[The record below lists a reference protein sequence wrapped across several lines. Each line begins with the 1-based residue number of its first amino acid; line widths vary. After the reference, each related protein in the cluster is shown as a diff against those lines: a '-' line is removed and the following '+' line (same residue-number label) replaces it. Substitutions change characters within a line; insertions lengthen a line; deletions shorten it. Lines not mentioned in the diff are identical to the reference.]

1 MPVIEQIKETEN
13 KAQGY
18 IRKAE
23 EEKKEIVTKA
33 KADKERKLADF
44 VKEMEKE
51 NHRKLEE
58 KEEELKKLEEK
69 ELGKIEEE
77 KKELRKTIE
86 ENKRKADEYIESFI
100 NKYLN
105 GNS

>member
-1 MPVIEQIKETEN
+1 MPVIEKIKETEN

-23 EEKKEIVTKA
+23 EDKREIVAAA
-33 KADKERKLADF
+33 KTDREKKLADF

-51 NHRKLEE
+51 NDRKIEEQKEELEKMEE
-58 KEEELKKLEEK
+58 KEIK
-69 ELGKIEEE
+69 KIEEE
-77 KKELRKTIE
+77 KKELQKTME
-86 ENKRKADEYIESFI
+86 KNKSKTDEHIESVI
-100 NKYLN
+100 KNYLN